1 MLLENNMEL
10 FKNPTVGIFNVGKY
24 QYFLPE
30 CAAVYLKHNMFASC
44 ADRIF
49 AQELFSLFLCS
60 LSSSQYTQV
69 TLGTAFIKMQ
79 GYTCQKCSF
88 LKFPH

>member
-1 MLLENNMEL
+1 MLLENNMEQ
-10 FKNPTVGIFNVGKY
+10 FKKPTVGILNAGKY

-30 CAAVYLKHNMFASC
+30 RAALYLKHNMFVSC

-49 AQELFSLFLCS
+49 AQVLLSLFLCS

-69 TLGTAFIKMQ
+69 SLGTAFIVM
-79 GYTCQKCSF
+79 
-88 LKFPH
+88 